1 MILSKKNIKS
11 YRLNGYVTPSL
22 RLTSENLILLQDN
35 IDIII
40 NENPNIRPEQLVC
53 PHIKGG
59 STGELNNKN
68 YKYFLKLAHT
78 KEIIEMISQILG
90 KNIILWGGQIFCKP
104 AFHGMQVPM
113 HQDSHYWPIV
123 PMSTCSVWIAA
134 DKATKNNG
142 CLTVIP
148 GSHKD
153 KIYKHEI
160 NDKNTALNSGINQ
173 KILEDK
179 NKDYITLK
187 PGQMSL
193 HDANLVHGS
202 EKNNSKNR
210 RAGIVFRYMSSDSTF
225 NRKAKDHKQ
234 NDGHE
239 VNYSSRPIW
248 LIKGSIGNNI
258 KVKNI

>member
-1 MILSKKNIKS
+1 MILSKRNIKS
-11 YRLNGYVTPSL
+11 YMLNGYVTPSL

-40 NENPNIRPEQLVC
+40 NENLNIRPEQLVC

-59 STGELNNKN
+59 SMGELNNKN

-134 DKATKNNG
+134 DKATKKNG
-142 CLTVIP
+142 CLAVIP
-148 GSHKD
+148 GSHKIRFINMQLMI
-153 KIYKHEI
+153 KIQ
-160 NDKNTALNSGINQ
+160 L
-173 KILEDK
+173 
-179 NKDYITLK
+179 
-187 PGQMSL
+187 
-193 HDANLVHGS
+193 
-202 EKNNSKNR
+202 
-210 RAGIVFRYMSSDSTF
+210 
-225 NRKAKDHKQ
+225 
-234 NDGHE
+234 
-239 VNYSSRPIW
+239 
-248 LIKGSIGNNI
+248 
-258 KVKNI
+258 